1 MHETWT
7 TVVGNAATR
16 PDFWETAAG
25 VAVARFRLAATV
37 RRWDR
42 KSEGW
47 VDAYTSFYT
56 VWTWRTLAAN
66 VAASVS
72 LGEPL
77 LVHGT
82 LRVRERE
89 KEREREPE
97 KAQQGAGAGSG
108 RAGPGGGSPRRSTR
122 SRSGTTSRAAP
133 PPSGGSRRPNR
144 FQTYRPGQRPSDQGG
159 FIDNPRSFGVC
170 GAGNNS
176 DSDRLGAGP
185 IGDRAASRSL
195 GSLSAQRGLL
205 SFEFAGVAHQL
216 TGARPEGKP

>member
-97 KAQQGAGAGSG
+97 KAGQGAGAGAGAGSG
-108 RAGPGGGSPRRSTR
+108 SGESAPRRWITAEIDAVAVGHDLTR
-122 SRSGTTSRAAP
+122 GTSAF
-133 PPSGGSRRPNR
+133 RRVSQAKP
-144 FQTYRPGQRPSDQGG
+144 
-159 FIDNPRSFGVC
+159 
-170 GAGNNS
+170 
-176 DSDRLGAGP
+176 
-185 IGDRAASRSL
+185 
-195 GSLSAQRGLL
+195 LSN
-205 SFEFAGVAHQL
+205 VP
-216 TGARPEGKP
+216 TGATLL

>member
-1 MHETWT
+1 MNETWT
-7 TVVGNAATR
+7 TLVGNAATR

-25 VAVARFRLAATV
+25 VAVARFRLAVTV

-89 KEREREPE
+89 KEREREE
-97 KAQQGAGAGSG
+97 ARQGAGEGESG
-108 RAGPGGGSPRRSTR
+108 PRRWVTAEIDAVAVGHDLTR
-122 SRSGTTSRAAP
+122 GTSAFRRVSQAKPLLNAP
-133 PPSGGSRRPNR
+133 
-144 FQTYRPGQRPSDQGG
+144 
-159 FIDNPRSFGVC
+159 
-170 GAGNNS
+170 
-176 DSDRLGAGP
+176 
-185 IGDRAASRSL
+185 
-195 GSLSAQRGLL
+195 
-205 SFEFAGVAHQL
+205 
-216 TGARPEGKP
+216 TGATSP

>member
-1 MHETWT
+1 MNETWT

-42 KSEGW
+42 KSERW

-89 KEREREPE
+89 KERERE
-97 KAQQGAGAGSG
+97 KAQQGAGEGESG
-108 RAGPGGGSPRRSTR
+108 PRRWITAEIDAVAVGHDLTR
-122 SRSGTTSRAAP
+122 GTSAFRRVSQAKPLLNVPTGATP
-133 PPSGGSRRPNR
+133 RRPGVI
-144 FQTYRPGQRPSDQGG
+144 YR
-159 FIDNPRSFGVC
+159 
-170 GAGNNS
+170 
-176 DSDRLGAGP
+176 
-185 IGDRAASRSL
+185 
-195 GSLSAQRGLL
+195 
-205 SFEFAGVAHQL
+205 
-216 TGARPEGKP
+216 

>member
-1 MHETWT
+1 MNETWT

-42 KSEGW
+42 KTEGW

-56 VWTWRTLAAN
+56 VWAWRTLAAN

-89 KEREREPE
+89 KDQERE
-97 KAQQGAGAGSG
+97 KARSGAVEGESG
-108 RAGPGGGSPRRSTR
+108 PKRWITAEIDAVAVGHDLTRGTSAFRRVSQAKPLVNAPT
-122 SRSGTTSRAAP
+122 GTTSP
-133 PPSGGSRRPNR
+133 
-144 FQTYRPGQRPSDQGG
+144 
-159 FIDNPRSFGVC
+159 
-170 GAGNNS
+170 
-176 DSDRLGAGP
+176 
-185 IGDRAASRSL
+185 
-195 GSLSAQRGLL
+195 
-205 SFEFAGVAHQL
+205 
-216 TGARPEGKP
+216 

>member
-1 MHETWT
+1 MNETWT

-47 VDAYTSFYT
+47 QDAYTSFYT

-66 VAASVS
+66 VAASVT

-89 KEREREPE
+89 KEREGE
-97 KAQQGAGAGSG
+97 KARQGAGEGESG
-108 RAGPGGGSPRRSTR
+108 PRRWITAEIDAVAVGHDLTR
-122 SRSGTTSRAAP
+122 GTSAF
-133 PPSGGSRRPNR
+133 RRVSQAKPLVNV
-144 FQTYRPGQRPSDQGG
+144 P
-159 FIDNPRSFGVC
+159 
-170 GAGNNS
+170 
-176 DSDRLGAGP
+176 
-185 IGDRAASRSL
+185 
-195 GSLSAQRGLL
+195 
-205 SFEFAGVAHQL
+205 
-216 TGARPEGKP
+216 TGATPL

>member
-1 MHETWT
+1 MNETWT

-16 PDFWETAAG
+16 PDFWQTAAG

-89 KEREREPE
+89 REKPPEREW
-97 KAQQGAGAGSG
+97 QGAGEGESG
-108 RAGPGGGSPRRSTR
+108 PKRWITAEIDAVAVGHDLTRGTSAFRRVSQ
-122 SRSGTTSRAAP
+122 AKPLLNAP
-133 PPSGGSRRPNR
+133 
-144 FQTYRPGQRPSDQGG
+144 
-159 FIDNPRSFGVC
+159 
-170 GAGNNS
+170 
-176 DSDRLGAGP
+176 
-185 IGDRAASRSL
+185 
-195 GSLSAQRGLL
+195 
-205 SFEFAGVAHQL
+205 
-216 TGARPEGKP
+216 TGATSP

>member
-1 MHETWT
+1 MNETWT

-89 KEREREPE
+89 KERE
-97 KAQQGAGAGSG
+97 GAGEGESG
-108 RAGPGGGSPRRSTR
+108 PKRWITAEIDAAAVGHDLTRGTSAFRRVSQ
-122 SRSGTTSRAAP
+122 AKP
-133 PPSGGSRRPNR
+133 
-144 FQTYRPGQRPSDQGG
+144 
-159 FIDNPRSFGVC
+159 
-170 GAGNNS
+170 
-176 DSDRLGAGP
+176 
-185 IGDRAASRSL
+185 
-195 GSLSAQRGLL
+195 LL
-205 SFEFAGVAHQL
+205 NVP
-216 TGARPEGKP
+216 TGATPR